1 MDRDLQGELR
11 LQSMNSP
18 EPYSAFIPAPLP
30 PSPDLV
36 LDTTLSRML
45 SKADLMLGRL
55 DGIGRVLPDANLFIY
70 FYSRKEA
77 VLSSQI
83 EGTQSTLADFLLFE
97 AEQSGT
103 PNNLD
108 ITEVSNYVA
117 AMKHGLKRLQSD
129 FPLSLRLLREMH
141 EILLKTGRGSEQTPG
156 EFRRSQ
162 NWIGGS
168 RPGNAIY
175 VPPPV
180 VEINK
185 CLDAFEK
192 FLHVG
197 ALDFPPLIQAAL
209 LHLQFESIHP
219 FLDGNGRLGR
229 LLISLL
235 LIERQVLSQPLLY
248 PSLFLKQNRNRYYQL
263 LQEVRSRGNWED
275 WVLFF
280 LEAVA
285 VTAEQ
290 AVQLA
295 NAILKLFEK
304 DEASLTKF
312 GRRRASVQ
320 HALKAFQLS
329 PLMMPSMVVKRTGLS
344 QPTVDKTLEEL
355 RQLGILEEIS
365 GRSRGRVYQYAKYI
379 QLLNEGT
386 EL

>member
-1 MDRDLQGELR
+1 MDRGPQGERR
-11 LQSMNSP
+11 LQSTNSP

-30 PSPDLV
+30 PVPDLV

-55 DGIGRVLPDANLFIY
+55 DAIGRVLPDANLFIY

-97 AEQSGT
+97 SEQNST

-117 AMKHGLKRLQSD
+117 AMNHGLARLQSD

-180 VEINK
+180 IEMNQ
-185 CLDAFEK
+185 CLDSFER

-229 LLISLL
+229 LLIALL

-248 PSLFLKQNRNRYYQL
+248 PSLFLKQNRDRYYQL

-295 NAILKLFEK
+295 KEILDLFKK
-304 DEASLTKF
+304 DEGSLARF
-312 GRRRASVQ
+312 GRRRPSAQ
-320 HALKAFQLS
+320 QILKAFQS
-329 PLMMPSMVVKRTGLS
+329 APAMMPFMVVKRTGLS
-344 QPTVDKTLEEL
+344 QPTVDKVLEEL
-355 RQLGILEEIS
+355 RQIGMLKELS
-365 GRSRGRVYQYAKYI
+365 GRNRGRIYQYAKYV
-379 QLLNEGT
+379 QLLNQGT